1 MAEWFAMGG
10 YAGFVWPAWGATVIA
25 FAGIAIWFAA
35 DYAKAKREADSV
47 AGK

>member
-25 FAGIAIWFAA
+25 FVGITIWFVA
-35 DYAKAKREADSV
+35 DYVKAKREADL
-47 AGK
+47 GTEK